1 MHEID
6 FESSFKKIGY
16 RPPKNGGLL
25 VLLVY
30 PVVAA
35 CFAYC
40 YVLLAV
46 ILMPMLMLIDYELV
60 YNGN

>member
-1 MHEID
+1 MKLTSNL
-6 FESSFKKIGY
+6 FLKIGY

-30 PVVAA
+30 LVVAA

-40 YVLLAV
+40 YVLLAA
-46 ILMPMLMLIDYELV
+46 ILMPMLIDYELV